1 MNETALPSSPRR
13 KELLERAYQY
23 ALAHGLADLSLRPL
37 AAAIGSSPRVL
48 LFLFGSKDGLV
59 RALLAR
65 ARADEL
71 AFLEQAHATAQADL
85 AATVHATWQWL
96 AAAPVRPL
104 LTLWAEA
111 YTRSLVEPG
120 GPWSGFA
127 RQTVR
132 DWLAVLA
139 AAQPAGRRGDPAE
152 SAERTLA
159 LAVLRGAMLDLLATG
174 DTDRITAAIHRYLRL
189 TSVDGKADDAT
200 PPGAGDH
207 TCDGGTV

>member
-1 MNETALPSSPRR
+1 MEKAAPALSPR
-13 KELLERAYQY
+13 KGELLERAYRY
-23 ALAHGLADLSLRPL
+23 ALENGLADLSLRPL

-71 AFLEQAHATAQADL
+71 AYLEQARAAGQADL
-85 AATVHATWQWL
+85 AAAARATWQWL
-96 AAAPVRPL
+96 AAEPVRPL
-104 LTLWAEA
+104 LALWAEA
-111 YTRSLVEPG
+111 YARSLTEPA

-127 RQTVR
+127 RQTVE

-139 AAQPAGRRGDPAE
+139 AAQPAMTRGSSAA

-159 LAVLRGAMLDLLATG
+159 LAVLRGAVLDLLATG
-174 DTDRITAAIHRYLRL
+174 DADRVTAAVDRYL
-189 TSVDGKADDAT
+189 GAT
-200 PPGAGDH
+200 H
-207 TCDGGTV
+207 E